1 MGSVCKCVSVCVC
14 CGCACVCTSAC
25 VSMCLCECT
34 SVCTRMCLWVWV
46 CVRSACVCACTRVS
60 VQSRGLCAGLREAG
74 VCPCLAW
81 AWGKGSRL
89 LGLAEPDCTDGETE
103 ATGPASEGWG
113 WSPETSESRAPGFQD
128 GTVLPPGN
136 LCVCVGGP
144 HRREL
149 AVPQAQ
155 GQSGCFPRNTAHR
168 LSPSPGR
175 FAGLPVTP
183 PCPPPCS
190 LPTATCTPGAPQE
203 GLASQGSRLLALL
216 GPQARKSFIHSFIQ
230 QMFKRLLYAGHCSWR
245 WGILRIYKEP
255 TFCSQFWSSPPRG
268 ASGL

>member
-1 MGSVCKCVSVCVC
+1 MC

-25 VSMCLCECT
+25 VSLCLCECT

-46 CVRSACVCACTRVS
+46 CVCSACVCACTRVS

-81 AWGKGSRL
+81 AWGEGSRL

-144 HRREL
+144 HRRDLGVPGSSSGPGTEWVL
-149 AVPQAQ
+149 PQKHGSPAV
-155 GQSGCFPRNTAHR
+155 
-168 LSPSPGR
+168 
-175 FAGLPVTP
+175 
-183 PCPPPCS
+183 S
-190 LPTATCTPGAPQE
+190 LPGPLCWAPSYPSLPPTLKPAHSHLHTRGSTGGRSCFTRGQAPGPPWASGQE
-203 GLASQGSRLLALL
+203 I
-216 GPQARKSFIHSFIQ
+216 IHSFV
-230 QMFKRLLYAGHCSWR
+230 H
-245 WGILRIYKEP
+245 P
-255 TFCSQFWSSPPRG
+255 TNV
-268 ASGL
+268 